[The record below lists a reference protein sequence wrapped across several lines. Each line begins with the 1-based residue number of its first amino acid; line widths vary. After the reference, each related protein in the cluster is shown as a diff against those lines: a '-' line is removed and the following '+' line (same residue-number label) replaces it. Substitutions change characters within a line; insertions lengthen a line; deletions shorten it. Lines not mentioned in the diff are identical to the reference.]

1 MSTGLPLQLLISPQ
15 LKSFYLHKQSLFTHG
30 TGTLNEQGYPIYYFD
45 PQIHVNDVCPL
56 RQVNDFAII
65 RYVLAAAIMLTQ
77 VLNPI
82 VVPLIGL
89 YMYYQLDFKD
99 LKCLCFI
106 GFFFIVFSLLGV
118 TVFVWDIHTLVITM
132 NVTSSIQDIRIFYI
146 FAAIFV
152 LGYNPV
158 VLFITLC
165 CTLKFLQ
172 KSKPHTRWRDTL
184 KNNKLYVAA
193 TSIVELTGNLLS
205 FHFFY
210 IFLGL
215 VAAPVATGFNL
226 GLATT
231 IFLSTNVCFVMG
243 LEINKDICKSINC
256 KSINCKSIKLNTQ
269 ANEKDALVT
278 PKSDT
283 QANEK
288 DALVTQKSD
297 TQADKHKNCCSCICT
312 SIYIVLIFVW
322 MTIILYCVFFYMISV
337 HVGPFTSTVS
347 VLVFVVDLFIAMLAA
362 IFPILIDKT
371 TTFFKKTKQQNSAQ

>member
-65 RYVLAAAIMLTQ
+65 RYVLAAAIILTQ

-106 GFFFIVFSLLGV
+106 GFFFIVFILLGL
-118 TVFVWDIHTLVITM
+118 TVFVWDIHTLVITL

-172 KSKPHTRWRDTL
+172 QKSQPHTGWWDTL

-243 LEINKDICKSINC
+243 LKINEEMCKDILTETREKKSNEEERKRLLECKPVKVDNSDKESDSKG
-256 KSINCKSIKLNTQ
+256 KSTCTC
-269 ANEKDALVT
+269 VCT
-278 PKSDT
+278 
-283 QANEK
+283 
-288 DALVTQKSD
+288 
-297 TQADKHKNCCSCICT
+297 CICIT
-312 SIYIVLIFVW
+312 LLMNIIVIFVW

-371 TTFFKKTKQQNSAQ
+371 TTFLKKIKQQDSAQ